1 MARAPAATV
10 LHADLDA
17 FYASVEQ
24 LLDPSLRG
32 QPIAV
37 GGGVV
42 LAASY
47 EARAFGVHAGMPGSR
62 ARQLCPALRFV
73 DGHFAHYQRLGDQV
87 IDIFRDFTPLVERI
101 SIDEAF
107 LDVAGAVHLFGPPPG
122 IAAAIRRRVGAEI
135 GLPLSVGVASTKH
148 LAKIASQVAKPDG
161 LVVVEAG
168 REREFLEPL
177 PVELMWGVGPATKT
191 RLAGAGIHTIGQ
203 LAVTRTSALQHL
215 IGDAVGAKLGSLA
228 GNVDPRR
235 IETSHKARS
244 VGAQSALGS
253 RPITRALV
261 RETLGYLV
269 DRVAGRLRIAGCGGR
284 TVTVRVRFP
293 ALRSVTRSVT
303 VPVAISTTLTLTEL
317 AMELA
322 GSAIADNRHEPRITL
337 LGVSVSNLV
346 DEPVLQLE
354 LPLGLGDD
362 RYRPGTPIGAARW
375 GIDRAVDAVRDRFG
389 REAVGYAT
397 VVFSGAHRVPEAF
410 RELAERHPGSDP
422 DG

>member
-62 ARQLCPALRFV
+62 ARQLCPVLRFV
-73 DGHFAHYQRLGDQV
+73 DGHFHQYQRLGDQV

-107 LDVAGAVHLFGPPPG
+107 LDVAGAAHLFGPPPG
-122 IAAAIRRRVGAEI
+122 IAAAIRRRVRAEI

-177 PVELMWGVGPATKT
+177 PVELMWGVGPATKA

-253 RPITRALV
+253 RPITTALV

-269 DRVAGRLRIAGCGGR
+269 DRVAGRLRTAGCGGR
-284 TVTVRVRFP
+284 TLTVRVRFP

-322 GSAIADNRHEPRITL
+322 GSAIADNQHEPRITL

-362 RYRPGTPIGAARW
+362 R
-375 GIDRAVDAVRDRFG
+375 
-389 REAVGYAT
+389 
-397 VVFSGAHRVPEAF
+397 
-410 RELAERHPGSDP
+410 
-422 DG
+422 